1 MSTQEWYSS
10 GEQECLAVLYAI
22 QKTDFY
28 VRGARN
34 IIVYSDSKN
43 LVDYFKMS
51 LHKIKKEKILKFWK
65 KLLGYPI
72 ELVHVK
78 GATHTLA
85 DRLSR
90 YPNKKNNCTDLDER
104 FTPAIASKS
113 LRTKETGET
122 PIDPHINKIAKIA
135 KEDED

>member
-1 MSTQEWYSS
+1 M
-10 GEQECLAVLYAI
+10 
-22 QKTDFY
+22 
-28 VRGARN
+28 
-34 IIVYSDSKN
+34 
-43 LVDYFKMS
+43 
-51 LHKIKKEKILKFWK
+51 KFRE

-90 YPNKKNNCTDLDER
+90 YPNKKNNCTDLDDR

-122 PIDPHINKIAKIA
+122 PTDPHINKIAKIA
-135 KEDED
+135 KEDDDYMYMIQCIKNKIPIKSIKEDSEL